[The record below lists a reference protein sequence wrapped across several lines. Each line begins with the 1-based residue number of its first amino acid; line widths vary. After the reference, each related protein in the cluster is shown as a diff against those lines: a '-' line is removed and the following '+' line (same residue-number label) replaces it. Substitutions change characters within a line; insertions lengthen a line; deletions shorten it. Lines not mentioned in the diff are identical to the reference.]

1 MTSISKVITARS
13 LLDSFSK
20 VEMNQLLLDFVKA
33 NGPNALLIPFFNQ
46 FLNSNKANANIQHI
60 DSLTDII
67 NTIIT
72 SRKIN
77 NDDSSPNTVLGTF
90 PKAIIGEVASYLHQ
104 KDNISLSM
112 TKRAIYV
119 DCNHPKTL
127 KHLDLKKIDNY
138 SCKIP
143 PTIVARAQKD
153 IASFTQI
160 DIGWTN
166 GA

>member
-77 NDDSSPNTVLGTF
+77 N
-90 PKAIIGEVASYLHQ
+90 GEVASYLHQ

-112 TKRAIYV
+112 TKRAIL
-119 DCNHPKTL
+119 CWL
-127 KHLDLKKIDNY
+127 
-138 SCKIP
+138 
-143 PTIVARAQKD
+143 
-153 IASFTQI
+153 
-160 DIGWTN
+160 
-166 GA
+166 